1 LKKGFVLLTVIVMLA
16 FVGVLLFVIGKVASK
31 ITFQTNK
38 AFLEAVEQNLISSG
52 MAWAK
57 HNNTKEN
64 VKTVELDA
72 SSIAPGN
79 AQLSVT
85 VENHSQ
91 VSITT
96 ACSRGV
102 ESLKHSKRYE
112 VKK

>member
-1 LKKGFVLLTVIVMLA
+1 
-16 FVGVLLFVIGKVASK
+16 VIGSVASK

-57 HNNTKEN
+57 HNITEN
-64 VKTVELDA
+64 IKTVELDA
-72 SSIAPGN
+72 SGIAPGN

-85 VENHSQ
+85 AEEHSQ

-96 ACSRGV
+96 TCSRGG